1 MERNK
6 SILTRNSPQGSKSST
21 TSKHKRRLPKESNI
35 VLQSHNYHDLLY
47 QVIDNGSIQSHSDLT
62 VNERLHHAR
71 RKKEEFDRAKQDTTS
86 VPNQFQKH
94 YTNNLSQK
102 NPKCDEL
109 FQKISTSLHSETF
122 TRRDNKNHVHR
133 EEYNEEEKDDLIQ
146 VLKNKCKALQSLLR
160 IADKIELKE
169 ETLSHINGCK
179 QSTESA
185 IYFAGMRIENYYTLL
200 CQAWKKECF
209 KAILALNL
217 AQENVRVA
225 NSTVADYKT
234 KLAGKERQC
243 NERIQ
248 AMMKKIDKM
257 KQENKH
263 RKELYNAR
271 MNETEINVKNIR
283 REKDEMMRARDKA
296 LKIKHRNELVMKKFI
311 QWAKLFVTGYTC
323 MNELS
328 NHLGREGTLYT
339 TSCSQDNKWNL
350 KAGENYQ
357 VVSTRID
364 HMY

>member
-1 MERNK
+1 MERNI

-35 VLQSHNYHDLLY
+35 VLQPHDYHDLLY
-47 QVIDNGSIQSHSDLT
+47 QDKDNGSIQSHSDLT
-62 VNERLHHAR
+62 VNERLHHSR
-71 RKKEEFDRAKQDTTS
+71 RKKKEFDRTKQDTTS
-86 VPNQFQKH
+86 ASNQFQKD
-94 YTNNLSQK
+94 YTNNLSHK
-102 NPKCDEL
+102 NPKCDEF
-109 FQKISTSLHSETF
+109 FQKISKSLHSETF
-122 TRRDNKNHVHR
+122 TRSDNHR
-133 EEYNEEEKDDLIQ
+133 EEYNEQEKDDLIQ
-146 VLKNKCKALQSLLR
+146 VLKNKCRALQSLLH

-169 ETLSHINGCK
+169 ETLSHIDGCE

-185 IYFAGMRIENYYTLL
+185 IYFACMRIENYYTLL

-225 NSTVADYKT
+225 NSKGADYKS

-263 RKELYNAR
+263 RKDLYNAR
-271 MNETEINVKNIR
+271 MNETEINMKNIR
-283 REKDEMMRARDKA
+283 RENDEIMRARDKA

-328 NHLGREGTLYT
+328 NHLGRKGTLST
-339 TSCSQDNKWNL
+339 TSCSNDNKWNL

-364 HMY
+364 HTY